1 MSSSLNMVQ
10 LIWNL
15 TADPEIRTTPNGNSV
30 ASFSIATEQVWK
42 DAAGET
48 QKKADF
54 HNCIAWNKLA
64 EILEKFTSKWKKL
77 YVQGRLQTRTWDNEA
92 WEKKYKTEIVVE
104 NLTLLTPKGYWW
116 SKEEEE
122 PDEWAAEEKKVKKP
136 IKVDESL
143 SIDDIPF

>member
-1 MSSSLNMVQ
+1 MVQ

-15 TADPEIRTTPNGNSV
+15 TADPEIRTTTNGSAV

-42 DAAGET
+42 DSEGVT
-48 QKKADF
+48 QKKTDY

-64 EILEKFTSKWKKL
+64 EIIEKFTSKWKKL

-104 NLTLLTPKGYWW
+104 NLTLLTPRGYWG
-116 SKEEEE
+116 SQEEDQNEGVDQEE
-122 PDEWAAEEKKVKKP
+122 AVKKRKP
-136 IKVDESL
+136 IKVDTEI
-143 SIDDIPF
+143 SIEDIPF

>member
-1 MSSSLNMVQ
+1 MVQ

-15 TADPEIRTTPNGNSV
+15 TADPEIRTTTNGNSV

-64 EILEKFTSKWKKL
+64 EIIERFTSKWKKL

-92 WEKKYKTEIVVE
+92 WEKKYKTEIIVE
-104 NLTLLTPKGYWW
+104 NLTLLTPKGYWG

-122 PDEWAAEEKKVKKP
+122 PDEWVVEEKKVKKP
-136 IKVDESL
+136 IKVDTE
-143 SIDDIPF
+143 IGIEDIPF